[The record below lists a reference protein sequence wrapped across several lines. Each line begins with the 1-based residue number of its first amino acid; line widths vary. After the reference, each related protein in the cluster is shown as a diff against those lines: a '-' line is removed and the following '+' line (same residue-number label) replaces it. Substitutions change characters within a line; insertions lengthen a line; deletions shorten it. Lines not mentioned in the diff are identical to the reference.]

1 MQLLNRYVFREEWW
15 ASEHQMGRRVTS
27 SFRLC
32 DVCARTSLGLDRL
45 ILTTGARASTFR
57 RLEIMLF
64 KGKALQ
70 RTECIIVVAVLAELS
85 LSSGAFAAAPSLGYP
100 KGRPYYGSERA
111 SRSVRHARSY
121 ARGIYQYSRGNDQ
134 IEPAVAKA
142 ESEELGRNIT
152 KAQKD
157 LAAVRNEAGNDA
169 KTLAALKAVDEHLA
183 AAAAHHKMLHE
194 ECCKDA
200 VHGDVCMKHC
210 NEILLELDIAQA
222 KQDALIRSL
231 EIGKGSTSGASGTHQ
246 HP

>member
-1 MQLLNRYVFREEWW
+1 MSCKPIE
-15 ASEHQMGRRVTS
+15 
-27 SFRLC
+27 
-32 DVCARTSLGLDRL
+32 
-45 ILTTGARASTFR
+45 
-57 RLEIMLF
+57 
-64 KGKALQ
+64 LQ
-70 RTECIIVVAVLAELS
+70 RIVLVIVLALLADLV
-85 LSSGAFAAAPSLGYP
+85 LSSATVAASPSLGYP

-121 ARGIYQYSRGNDQ
+121 ARGIYKYSRDSES

-157 LAAVRNEAGNDA
+157 LASVRNDAGNDA
-169 KTLAALKAVDEHLA
+169 KTLAALKAVEEHLA
-183 AAAAHHKMLHE
+183 AAAEHHKMLHE

-210 NEILLELDIAQA
+210 NEILLELDMAQA

-231 EIGKGSTSGASGTHQ
+231 EIGAGSTSSASGTHQ

>member
-1 MQLLNRYVFREEWW
+1 MSY
-15 ASEHQMGRRVTS
+15 
-27 SFRLC
+27 
-32 DVCARTSLGLDRL
+32 
-45 ILTTGARASTFR
+45 
-57 RLEIMLF
+57 

-70 RTECIIVVAVLAELS
+70 MTGLMIVVALLAELS
-85 LSSGAFAAAPSLGYP
+85 LSSGAFAAPSLGYP
-100 KGRPYYGSERA
+100 KGRPYYGSERT

-121 ARGIYQYSRGNDQ
+121 ARGIYQYSRDNDQ

-157 LAAVRNEAGNDA
+157 LAAVRNDAGNDA

-210 NEILLELDIAQA
+210 NEILLELDMAQA
-222 KQDALIRSL
+222 KQEALIRSL
-231 EIGKGSTSGASGTHQ
+231 EIATGPTSSAGGTHQ